1 MKNTV
6 NKYFEVKVKMQKT
19 QEDGTQK
26 KVSEQYVIE
35 AATFGEAERRITECL
50 KPYIEGEFDVTDIK
64 IAGYCQIISTNQD
77 TDKFFKAKVSFVTL
91 DETTGKEKKTSELY
105 LVQSDT
111 LESAESDVKSFMND
125 SNTAKRRCQELRFS
139 GAIARPFLP
148 CVAHDVMRA
157 GRLPT

>member
-26 KVSEQYVIE
+26 KVTEQYVVE

-64 IAGYCQIISTNQD
+64 IAGYSQIVNAD
-77 TDKFFKAKVSFVTL
+77 ENADKYFKAKVTFAAL

-105 LVQSDT
+105 LVQSET
-111 LESAESDVKSFMND
+111 LESAESDVKNYLND
-125 SNTAKRRCQELRFS
+125 SNTTISCIAET
-139 GAIARPFLP
+139 AIL
-148 CVAHDVMRA
+148 DVFT
-157 GRLPT
+157 LN

>member
-26 KVSEQYVIE
+26 KVSEQYVVE

-64 IAGYCQIISTNQD
+64 IAGYSQIVGGDENA
-77 TDKFFKAKVSFVTL
+77 DKYFKAKVTFVAL

-105 LVQSDT
+105 LVQSET
-111 LESAESDVKSFMND
+111 LESAESDVSYYLND
-125 SNTAKRRCQELRFS
+125 GNTTISSISET
-139 GAIARPFLP
+139 AIL
-148 CVAHDVMRA
+148 DVFT
-157 GRLPT
+157 LN

>member
-1 MKNTV
+1 MKNAI

-26 KVSEQYVIE
+26 KVTEQYVVE

-64 IAGYCQIISTNQD
+64 IAGYSQIVTGDENA
-77 TDKFFKAKVSFVTL
+77 DKYFKAKVTFVAL

-105 LVQSDT
+105 LVQSET
-111 LESAESDVKSFMND
+111 LESAESDVKNYLND
-125 SNTAKRRCQELRFS
+125 GNTTISSIAET
-139 GAIARPFLP
+139 AIL
-148 CVAHDVMRA
+148 DVFT
-157 GRLPT
+157 LD

>member
-1 MKNTV
+1 MKSTI

-26 KVSEQYVIE
+26 KVTEQYVVE

-64 IAGYCQIISTNQD
+64 IAGYSQIVGGDENA
-77 TDKFFKAKVSFVTL
+77 DKFFKAKVTFVAL

-105 LVQSDT
+105 LVRSET
-111 LESAESDVKSFMND
+111 LESAESDVKNYLND
-125 SNTAKRRCQELRFS
+125 SNTTIS
-139 GAIARPFLP
+139 SIAETVIL
-148 CVAHDVMRA
+148 DVFT
-157 GRLPT
+157 LD

>member
-1 MKNTV
+1 MKSTI

-26 KVSEQYVIE
+26 KVTEQYVVE

-64 IAGYCQIISTNQD
+64 IAGYSQIVGGDENA
-77 TDKFFKAKVSFVTL
+77 DKYFKAKVTFVAL

-105 LVQSDT
+105 LVQSET
-111 LESAESDVKSFMND
+111 LESAESDVKSYLND
-125 SNTAKRRCQELRFS
+125 GNTTIS
-139 GAIARPFLP
+139 SIAETVIL
-148 CVAHDVMRA
+148 DVFT
-157 GRLPT
+157 LD

>member
-1 MKNTV
+1 MKNAI

-26 KVSEQYVIE
+26 KVTEQYVVE

-64 IAGYCQIISTNQD
+64 IAGYSQIVTGDENA
-77 TDKFFKAKVSFVTL
+77 DKYFKAKVTFVAL

-105 LVQSDT
+105 LVQSET
-111 LESAESDVKSFMND
+111 LESAESDVKNYLND
-125 SNTAKRRCQELRFS
+125 GNTTIS
-139 GAIARPFLP
+139 SIAETSIL
-148 CVAHDVMRA
+148 DVFK
-157 GRLPT
+157 LD

>member
-1 MKNTV
+1 MKNAI

-26 KVSEQYVIE
+26 KVTEQYVVE

-64 IAGYCQIISTNQD
+64 IAGYAQIVGGDENA
-77 TDKFFKAKVSFVTL
+77 DKYFKAKVTFVAL

-105 LVQSDT
+105 LVQSET
-111 LESAESDVKSFMND
+111 LESAESDVKNYLND
-125 SNTAKRRCQELRFS
+125 GNTTISSIAET
-139 GAIARPFLP
+139 AIL
-148 CVAHDVMRA
+148 DVFTMD
-157 GRLPT
+157 

>member
-1 MKNTV
+1 MKSTI

-26 KVSEQYVIE
+26 KVTEQYVVE

-64 IAGYCQIISTNQD
+64 IAGYSQIVGGDENA
-77 TDKFFKAKVSFVTL
+77 DKYFKAKVNFVAL

-105 LVQSDT
+105 LVRSET
-111 LESAESDVKSFMND
+111 LESAESDVKTYLND
-125 SNTAKRRCQELRFS
+125 SNTTIS
-139 GAIARPFLP
+139 SIAETVIL
-148 CVAHDVMRA
+148 DVFT
-157 GRLPT
+157 LN

>member
-26 KVSEQYVIE
+26 KVSEQYVVE

-64 IAGYCQIISTNQD
+64 IAGYVQIVNGD
-77 TDKFFKAKVSFVTL
+77 ENADKYFKAKVTFVAL

-105 LVQSDT
+105 LVQSET
-111 LESAESDVKSFMND
+111 LESAESDVSHYLND
-125 SNTAKRRCQELRFS
+125 SNTTISSISET
-139 GAIARPFLP
+139 AIL
-148 CVAHDVMRA
+148 DVFT
-157 GRLPT
+157 LN

>member
-1 MKNTV
+1 MKNAI

-26 KVSEQYVIE
+26 KVTEQYVVE

-64 IAGYCQIISTNQD
+64 IAGYSQIVSGNENA
-77 TDKFFKAKVSFVTL
+77 DKYFKAKVTFVAL

-105 LVQSDT
+105 LVQSET
-111 LESAESDVKSFMND
+111 LESAESDVKNYLND
-125 SNTAKRRCQELRFS
+125 GNTTISSIAET
-139 GAIARPFLP
+139 AIL
-148 CVAHDVMRA
+148 DVFT
-157 GRLPT
+157 LD

>member
-26 KVSEQYVIE
+26 KVSEQYVVE

-64 IAGYCQIISTNQD
+64 IAGYSQIVGGDENA
-77 TDKFFKAKVSFVTL
+77 DKFFKAKVTFVAL

-105 LVQSDT
+105 LVQSET
-111 LESAESDVKSFMND
+111 LESAESDVKNYLND
-125 SNTAKRRCQELRFS
+125 GNTTIS
-139 GAIARPFLP
+139 SIAETVIL
-148 CVAHDVMRA
+148 DVFT
-157 GRLPT
+157 LN

>member
-26 KVSEQYVIE
+26 KVSEQYVVE

-50 KPYIEGEFDVTDIK
+50 KPYIEGEFEVTDIK
-64 IAGYCQIISTNQD
+64 IAGYVQIINNQD
-77 TDKFFKAKVSFVTL
+77 ADKFFKAKVTFIAL
-91 DETTGKEKKTSELY
+91 DESSGKEKKTSVLY

-111 LESAESDVKSFMND
+111 LESAESDVKSFLND
-125 SNTAKRRCQELRFS
+125 GNTAISSISETVIL
-139 GAIARPFLP
+139 
-148 CVAHDVMRA
+148 DVFQ
-157 GRLPT
+157 LD